1 MQRKRL
7 FMKRKLVT
15 GQESEAGLDQ
25 LPRSKLSQN
34 SVLPEGWRARRPSL
48 ASLRMENGKHDD
60 QKGVRKY
67 CEW

>member
-1 MQRKRL
+1 
-7 FMKRKLVT
+7 MKRKLVT

-48 ASLRMENGKHDD
+48 ASRRMESMTTKRESESTVNGRFTA
-60 QKGVRKY
+60 QK
-67 CEW
+67 